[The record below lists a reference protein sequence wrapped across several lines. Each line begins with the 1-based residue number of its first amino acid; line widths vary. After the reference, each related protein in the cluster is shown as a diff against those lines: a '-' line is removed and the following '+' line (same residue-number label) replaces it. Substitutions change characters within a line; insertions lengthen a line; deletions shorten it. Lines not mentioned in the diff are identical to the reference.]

1 MSNGTHALL
10 SPSGA
15 HRWMPCPGSVALERG
30 MPDNG
35 NDYSDEGSAA
45 HMLAQIAWTEQRP
58 ASAYVGRRLDLGKR
72 TWEVDESMADETQ
85 KYLNIVKALSVNG
98 ETFVEVVVPIGHIT
112 GEEGATG
119 TADCVVID
127 VNNKELIVTDLKFG
141 RGVRVFAKDNVQ
153 ELLYALGVYD
163 EYRLLYDFDRVRCI
177 ISQPRLDHVD
187 EWTYS
192 IAEMEEF
199 RKRAETRAV
208 VALGFR
214 DATTDDACSLEPPD
228 GGTGYAFLHPGD
240 EQCQFCKAKA
250 ICPAAADRVKE
261 AIGADFDI
269 IVADIVGPNKII
281 TESTYMPE
289 APADIGVKMDAI
301 DFIEGWCKA
310 IRARV
315 ETLLLQG
322 VPVPSPSGGY
332 KIVQG
337 RQGNRAWTDEKEAE
351 AALKGMRLKHDEMYT
366 SKLISPTAAEKVV
379 KEPKRWEKLLKFI
392 TRAEGGK
399 SVAPMADKR
408 DAISVAAVTADDF
421 DDITTDGSDLI

>member
-1 MSNGTHALL
+1 MNGTHALL

-58 ASAYVGRRLDLGKR
+58 ASAYIGRRLDLGKR

-163 EYRLLYDFDRVRCI
+163 DYKLLYDFDKVRCI

-187 EWTYS
+187 EWTYT

-214 DATTDDACSLEPPD
+214 DTPTDEASAKSAD
-228 GGTGYAFLHPGD
+228 GTYAFLHAAD
-240 EQCQFCKAKA
+240 EPCQFCKAKA
-250 ICPAAADRVKE
+250 ICPAAMARVAAALSDTSDFDVIGVALLTEDTRQRHIAAIKDVE
-261 AIGADFDI
+261 IGA
-269 IVADIVGPNKII
+269 KL
-281 TESTYMPE
+281 
-289 APADIGVKMDAI
+289 DAV
-301 DFIEGWCKA
+301 DYIEGWCKS

-315 ETLLLQG
+315 ESLLLQG
-322 VPVPSPSGGY
+322 TPVPSPSGGY
-332 KIVQG
+332 KLVQG

-351 AALKGMRLKHDEMYT
+351 AALKAMRLKHDEMYT

-379 KEPKRWEKLLKFI
+379 KEPKRWEKILKFI

-399 SVAPMADKR
+399 SVAPMSDKR
-408 DAISVAAVTADDF
+408 DAIGVAKTSADDF
-421 DDITTDGSDLI
+421 ETITPEEGSDLL

>member
-72 TWEVDESMADETQ
+72 TWEVDEGMADETQ

-112 GEEGATG
+112 GEEDATG

-163 EYRLLYDFDRVRCI
+163 EYKLLYDFDKVRCI

-214 DATTDDACSLEPPD
+214 DTPTDEASAKSAD
-228 GGTGYAFLHPGD
+228 GTYAFLHAAD
-240 EQCQFCKAKA
+240 EPCQFCKAKA

-269 IVADIVGPNKII
+269 IVACPDVLPNGD
-281 TESTYMPE
+281 YP
-289 APADIGVKMDAI
+289 PDQVGVKMDAL

-322 VPVPSPSGGY
+322 VPVPSPRGGY

-399 SVAPMADKR
+399 SVAPMSDKR
-408 DAISVAAVTADDF
+408 DAIGVAKTSADDF
-421 DDITTDGSDLI
+421 ETIAPPDEGSDLI